1 MDSKKYEAKSDVT
14 DTRAIDEG
22 PNHQTLKLPP
32 GSDADLESHEV
43 FKKNADGV
51 DFRTVGW
58 PWATVIFLKIIF
70 STGIL
75 SIPTAL
81 YALGAVGG
89 TLSLVAW
96 QAVNT
101 YCAIVQGNFR
111 NRHPECHSI
120 VDMAHTLG
128 GPYLRELVGLVFLV
142 AYVLVTGSGIIG
154 LSVAFNALSDH
165 AFCTVWWGLI
175 SAAIITACSLVR
187 TLKNMGWATFAGFV
201 SLFVA
206 VFIVTVGVTT
216 RDRPAAAPKTGD
228 FELGFVAVNYP
239 DFVAGMT
246 ATATIFISSAGSS
259 SFLPVISE
267 MRQPRDFKMAVYAC
281 MAIVLSCYLSFAVVV
296 YAWCGKWVS
305 NPALGSAGDLIK
317 KVSYGVALV
326 GLIASGAINQ
336 HVAAKYVF
344 VRLLRNSR
352 HLQSNT
358 ITHWATWVGSTLAIG
373 VVAFVL
379 SESIAIFNY
388 ILALAGSVCFA
399 PMAII
404 LPGFLYLHDLAA
416 YRKGTML
423 QRTKWTLHIGLILL
437 GVFVTVCGTYAS
449 VMSIKEA
456 YNNGEIGS
464 AFSCAD
470 NSGTV
475 AG

>member
-1 MDSKKYEAKSDVT
+1 MESKKHAIESDVT
-14 DTRAIDEG
+14 DTRAVFEG
-22 PNHQTLKLPP
+22 PDHQALKLPP
-32 GSDADLESHEV
+32 PSDAELEIHEV

-58 PWATVIFLKIIF
+58 PRATVIFLKIIF

-128 GPYLRELVGLVFLV
+128 GSWLKELVGFIFLI
-142 AYVLVTGSGIIG
+142 AYILVTGSGIIG
-154 LSVAFNALSDH
+154 LSVAFNALSNH

-175 SAAIITACSLVR
+175 S
-187 TLKNMGWATFAGFV
+187 
-201 SLFVA
+201 
-206 VFIVTVGVTT
+206 
-216 RDRPAAAPKTGD
+216 
-228 FELGFVAVNYP
+228 
-239 DFVAGMT
+239 
-246 ATATIFISSAGSS
+246 SAGSS
-259 SFLPVISE
+259 AFLPVISE
-267 MRQPRDFKMAVYAC
+267 MRKPRDFKKAVFTC

-296 YAWCGKWVS
+296 YAWCGKWVA
-305 NPALGSAGDLIK
+305 NPALGSAGDLLK
-317 KVSYGVALV
+317 KISYGVALV

-344 VRLLRNSR
+344 VRVLRNSR

-358 ITHWATWVGSTLAIG
+358 ITHWTTWVGITFAIG
-373 VVAFVL
+373 AIAFIL
-379 SESIAIFNY
+379 AESITIFNY

-399 PMAII
+399 PMALIM
-404 LPGFLYLHDLAA
+404 PGFLYLHDFAA
-416 YRKGTML
+416 YRTGTLL
-423 QRTKWTLHIGLILL
+423 QKTKWVLHICLILL
-437 GVFVTVCGTYAS
+437 GVLVTVGGTQ
-449 VMSIKEA
+449 V
-456 YNNGEIGS
+456 
-464 AFSCAD
+464 
-470 NSGTV
+470 
-475 AG
+475 

>member
-1 MDSKKYEAKSDVT
+1 MDAKKCTAESDVT
-14 DTRAIDEG
+14 DTRAVFEG
-22 PNHQTLKLPP
+22 PDHQALKLPP
-32 GSDADLESHEV
+32 ASDAELESHEV

-58 PWATVIFLKIIF
+58 PPATVIFLKIVF

-120 VDMAHTLG
+120 VDMAQTLG
-128 GPYLRELVGLVFLV
+128 GFWLKELVGFIFLI
-142 AYVLVTGSGIIG
+142 AYILVTGSGIIG
-154 LSVAFNALSDH
+154 LSVAFNALSNH

-175 SAAIITACSLVR
+175 SAAIITACALIR
-187 TLKNMGWATFAGFV
+187 TLKNLGWVTFAGFI

-206 VFIVTVGVTT
+206 IFIVTVGVTT
-216 RDRPAAAPKTGD
+216 RDRPAAAPQTGD
-228 FELGFVAVNYP
+228 FELGFVAINYP
-239 DFVAGMT
+239 TFVAGMT

-259 SFLPVISE
+259 AFLPVISE
-267 MRQPRDFKMAVYAC
+267 MRQPRDFKKAVVTC

-296 YAWCGKWVS
+296 YAWCGKWVA

-317 KVSYGVALV
+317 KISYGVALV

-336 HVAAKYVF
+336 HIAAKYVF
-344 VRLLRNSR
+344 VRVLRHSR

-358 ITHWATWVGSTLAIG
+358 VTHWATWVGITLAIG
-373 VVAFVL
+373 AVAFL
-379 SESIAIFNY
+379 LAESIAIFNY

-399 PMAII
+399 PMA
-404 LPGFLYLHDLAA
+404 LVMPGFLYLHDFAA
-416 YRKGTML
+416 YRRGSL
-423 QRTKWTLHIGLILL
+423 GQRTKWMLHVCLVLL
-437 GVFVTVCGTYAS
+437 GVFVTVCGTYAT
-449 VMSIKEA
+449 VMSINEA
-456 YNNGEIGS
+456 YSNGEIGS

-470 NSGTV
+470 NSGSV

>member
-1 MDSKKYEAKSDVT
+1 MDSKKYEVESDVT
-14 DTRAIDEG
+14 DARAIGEG
-22 PNHQTLKLPP
+22 PDHQTLKLPP
-32 GSDADLESHEV
+32 GSEADLESHEV

-81 YALGAVGG
+81 YALD
-89 TLSLVAW
+89 S
-96 QAVNT
+96 
-101 YCAIVQGNFR
+101 AIVQGNFR

-128 GPYLRELVGLVFLV
+128 GPWLRELVGLIFLV

-165 AFCTVWWGLI
+165 AFCTVWWGLV

-187 TLKNMGWATFAGFV
+187 TLKNMGWVTFAGFV

-216 RDRPAAAPKTGD
+216 RDRPAAAPPTGD

-239 DFVAGMT
+239 DFVAGMM

-267 MRQPRDFKMAVYAC
+267 MRQPRDFKKAVYAC
-281 MAIVLSCYLSFAVVV
+281 MGIVLSCYLSFAVVV

-317 KVSYGVALV
+317 KISYGVALV

-358 ITHWATWVGSTLAIG
+358 ITHWVTWAGSTLAIG
-373 VVAFVL
+373 AVAFVL
-379 SESIAIFNY
+379 SQSIAIFNY

-404 LPGFLYLHDLAA
+404 LPGFLYLHDFAA
-416 YRKGTML
+416 YRRGTLL
-423 QRTKWTLHIGLILL
+423 QRTKWALHICLILL
-437 GVFVTVCGTYAS
+437 GVFITVCGTYAS
-449 VMSIKEA
+449 IMSIKEA

>member
-1 MDSKKYEAKSDVT
+1 MDSKKYEVGSDVT
-14 DTRAIDEG
+14 DTRAIVEG
-22 PNHQTLKLPP
+22 PDHHALKLPP
-32 GSDADLESHEV
+32 VSDAELESHEV
-43 FKKNADGV
+43 FKKNTDGV

-58 PWATVIFLKIIF
+58 PRATVIFLKIVF

-89 TLSLVAW
+89 ALSLVAW

-101 YCAIVQGNFR
+101 YCAIIQGNFR

-128 GPYLRELVGLVFLV
+128 GPWLKELVGFIFLI
-142 AYVLVTGSGIIG
+142 AYTLITGSGIIG

-165 AFCTVWWGLI
+165 ALCTVWWGLI
-175 SAAIITACSLVR
+175 SAAIITACALIR
-187 TLKNMGWATFAGFV
+187 TLKNMGWITFAGFI

-206 VFIVTVGVTT
+206 IFIVTIGVTT
-216 RDRPAAAPKTGD
+216 RDRPAAAPQTGE
-228 FELGFVAVNYP
+228 FELGFVAINYP
-239 DFVAGMT
+239 TFVAGMT

-259 SFLPVISE
+259 AFLPVISE
-267 MRQPRDFKMAVYAC
+267 MRQPRDFKKAVFMC
-281 MAIVLSCYLSFAVVV
+281 MAIVLSCYLSLAVVV
-296 YAWCGKWVS
+296 YAWCGKWVA

-317 KVSYGVALV
+317 KISYGIALV

-336 HVAAKYVF
+336 HIASKYVF
-344 VRLLRNSR
+344 VRVLRNSR
-352 HLQSNT
+352 HLQSST
-358 ITHWATWVGSTLAIG
+358 ITHWVTWVGITFTIGAIAFILA
-373 VVAFVL
+373 
-379 SESIAIFNY
+379 ESITIFNY
-388 ILALAGSVCFA
+388 ILSLAGSICFA
-399 PMAII
+399 PMALIM
-404 LPGFLYLHDLAA
+404 PGFLYLHDFAA
-416 YRKGTML
+416 YRKGTIV
-423 QRTKWTLHIGLILL
+423 QKTKWMLHICLILL
-437 GVFVTVCGTYAS
+437 GVFVAVCGTYAT

-456 YNNGEIGS
+456 YSNAEIGS

>member
-1 MDSKKYEAKSDVT
+1 MDSKKYEVESDVP
-14 DTRAIDEG
+14 DARAIGEG
-22 PNHQTLKLPP
+22 PDHQTLKLPP

-120 VDMAHTLG
+120 VDMARTLG
-128 GPYLRELVGLVFLV
+128 GPWLRELVGLIFLV

-165 AFCTVWWGLI
+165 AFCTVWWGLV

-187 TLKNMGWATFAGFV
+187 TLKNMGWVTIAGFV

-216 RDRPAAAPKTGD
+216 RDRPGAAPPTGD

-259 SFLPVISE
+259 SFLPVIRE
-267 MRQPRDFKMAVYAC
+267 MRKPRDFKKAVYAC
-281 MAIVLSCYLSFAVVV
+281 MGVVLSCYLSFAVVV

-317 KVSYGVALV
+317 KISYGVALV

-358 ITHWATWVGSTLAIG
+358 ITHWVTWVGSTLAIG
-373 VVAFVL
+373 AASFVL
-379 SESIAIFNY
+379 SQSIAIFNY

-404 LPGFLYLHDLAA
+404 LPGFLYLHDFAA
-416 YRKGTML
+416 YRRGTSL
-423 QRTKWTLHIGLILL
+423 QRTKWALHICLILL
-437 GVFVTVCGTYAS
+437 GAFITVCGTYAS
-449 VMSIKEA
+449 IMSIKEA

-470 NSGTV
+470 DSGTV